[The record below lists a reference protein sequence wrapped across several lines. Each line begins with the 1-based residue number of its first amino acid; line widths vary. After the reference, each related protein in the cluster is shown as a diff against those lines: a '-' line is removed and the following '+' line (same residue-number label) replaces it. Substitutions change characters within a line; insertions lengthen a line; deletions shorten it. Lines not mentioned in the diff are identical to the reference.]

1 MNTKTPHIVFL
12 TPGFAASEEDSTTIP
27 ALQVYLKT
35 LRNIVPEVKMTLISF
50 QFPFTKDAYDW
61 NGISVLPLNGKNKR
75 IKKLWTWKK
84 ALKTLKKLHQKN
96 AITCIH
102 SFWIGECSM
111 IGHKFSSKY
120 NIKHLV
126 TVMGQDAQLGNSYAE
141 KLQDTNTTLVTLSKN
156 QQQLLQKNYGLDSK
170 VIPWNL
176 DTSSFP
182 ELQTSTIDI
191 LGVGSLHEV
200 KNYTDF
206 IDIISAVATEFPKLK
221 AYIIGEGTERK
232 TLENQI
238 ETLQL
243 SENISILGKLSR
255 QDVLAKMSQSNI
267 LLHTSTYESFGFVF
281 PEALYSGMQI
291 ISKDVGIATA
301 LSEWNICDTKEA
313 MIAACISLL
322 HRKESTKKRVLLR
335 EKDACVTSY
344 IHLYN
349 E

>member
-1 MNTKTPHIVFL
+1 MNINTPHIVFL
-12 TPGFAASEEDSTTIP
+12 TPGFATSEEDSTTIP

-35 LRNIVPEVKMTLISF
+35 LRNALPEIKMTLISF
-50 QFPFTKDAYDW
+50 QFPFRKERYDW
-61 NGISVLPLNGKNKR
+61 NGITILPLNGKNKR

-84 ALKTLKKLHQKN
+84 ALKQLKKLHQKH

-111 IGHKFSSKY
+111 IGTKFSNKY

-126 TVMGQDAQLGNSYAE
+126 TVMGQDAQHGNSYAE

-156 QQQLLQKNYGLDSK
+156 QQQLLQHNYGLDSK
-170 VIPWNL
+170 IIPWSL

-182 ELQTSTIDI
+182 ELQETTIAI
-191 LGVGSLHEV
+191 LGVGSLHTV

-206 IDIISAVATEFPKLK
+206 IDIIAVLVKDFPKLK
-221 AYIIGEGTERK
+221 VVIIGEGSERK
-232 TLENQI
+232 ILEAQIASLELSDHITL
-238 ETLQL
+238 
-243 SENISILGKLSR
+243 LGKQSR
-255 QDVLAKMSQSNI
+255 PEVLLKMSQATI

-291 ISKDVGIATA
+291 VSKNVGIATT
-301 LSEWNICDTKEA
+301 LPEWTICNTKEA
-313 MIAACISLL
+313 MVTACSSILS
-322 HRKESTKKRVLLR
+322 RKESTKKRVILY
-335 EKDACVTSY
+335 EENACVTSY
-344 IHLYN
+344 KFLYN